1 VLSMTNYGGT
11 VAACGLA
18 QGMDLPATVA
28 PFILRGV
35 TLRGVDSVTV
45 PRKRRVEAWQRIARD
60 LPLEKLRSLSHSIGF
75 DDLIEAG
82 KAIIEGKVRGRLV
95 ADF

>member
-1 VLSMTNYGGT
+1 YGGV

-35 TLRGVDSVTV
+35 TLAGIDSVNA
-45 PRKRRVEAWQRIARD
+45 PRAIRLEAWARLARD
-60 LPLEKLRSLSHSIGF
+60 LDPAKLALATEEIGLE
-75 DDLIEAG
+75 DVPD
-82 KAIIEGKVRGRLV
+82 AINRLFEGKVRGRLV
-95 ADF
+95 VRVS